1 MSVLPPA
8 ESGPA
13 LDRRIAR
20 LIDGPR
26 NGGVPPTYSTEEP
39 PASDLVQRLEDC
51 GITAS
56 IEQDADSWYCVFW
69 APGPGDSTKE
79 RVASGSAAARPL
91 AICRAV
97 LNLPLVG
104 SGKRLRLRRASRGW
118 IPDEAGPHPAFA
130 APADRELPPISES
143 AGSQVADADD
153 RSFEAPRAAQES

>member
-1 MSVLPPA
+1 MSVIPPA
-8 ESGPA
+8 ESGFA

-26 NGGVPPTYSTEEP
+26 NGGESPHYSTEES
-39 PASDLVQRLEDC
+39 PASDLIQRLENR
-51 GITAS
+51 GIAAS
-56 IEQDADSWYCVFW
+56 MEQHEGLWYCVFW
-69 APGPGDSTKE
+69 APRPGDRTKE

-118 IPDEAGPHPAFA
+118 IPDEAGLHPAFTA
-130 APADRELPPISES
+130 AAEDGVPPS
-143 AGSQVADADD
+143 AEGTDSPVFHGDD
-153 RSFEAPRAAQES
+153 RSFEPPWAAQKS

>member
-20 LIDGPR
+20 LVDGR
-26 NGGVPPTYSTEEP
+26 SGRGVTPSYSTDES
-39 PASDLVQRLEDC
+39 PASELVQRLEDR
-51 GITAS
+51 GITAR
-56 IEQDADSWYCVFW
+56 IEHDADAWYCVFW
-69 APGPGDSTKE
+69 APRPGDGTKE
-79 RVASGSAAARPL
+79 RVASGSAVARPL

-118 IPDEAGPHPAFA
+118 IADETGPHPAFA
-130 APADRELPPISES
+130 VKSD
-143 AGSQVADADD
+143 AGMPSDEEKMGSPVDD
-153 RSFEAPRAAQES
+153 GDDESFESPRVARES

>member
-13 LDRRIAR
+13 LDRRIAK

-26 NGGVPPTYSTEEP
+26 NGGEPPHYSTEELT
-39 PASDLVQRLEDC
+39 ASDLVQRLEDR
-51 GITAS
+51 GIAAS
-56 IEQDADSWYCVFW
+56 MEQDDGLWYCVFW
-69 APGPGDSTKE
+69 APRPGDSTKE

-118 IPDEAGPHPAFA
+118 IPDEAGLHPAFA
-130 APADRELPPISES
+130 LPADGDLPPISEGADS
-143 AGSQVADADD
+143 PVADADD
-153 RSFEAPRAAQES
+153 RFLEPSRAAQES